1 MQFLFTDNCFVSL
14 HYTPAL
20 YWFRRCLSV
29 LVFGVVNYLVI
40 YVFNR
45 PRCLFSAPPTLT
57 RSQDGKRITISPPET
72 LHTTLQNEM
81 SSPSEAQ
88 WSFLKQDRFLLWR
101 IWKSGRSTLKI
112 GWWCLILC
120 KSYFISLQA
129 ISPASQVTANFQAM
143 SGTTENSPTDKSGG

>member
-29 LVFGVVNYLVI
+29 SVFGVVNYLVI

-72 LHTTLQNEM
+72 LHTTLRKEM

-88 WSFLKQDRFLLWR
+88 WSCLKQDRFLLWR
-101 IWKSGRSTLKI
+101 IWKYGISTLKM
-112 GWWCLILC
+112 GWWCLILSSENVFLMDRV
-120 KSYFISLQA
+120 KEFSTWT
-129 ISPASQVTANFQAM
+129 SPRWVLGNPKPKFYYL
-143 SGTTENSPTDKSGG
+143 KV

>member
-20 YWFRRCLSV
+20 YWFRHCLSV
-29 LVFGVVNYLVI
+29 SVCGVVNYLVI
-40 YVFNR
+40 YVLNR

-72 LHTTLQNEM
+72 LHTTLRKEM

-88 WSFLKQDRFLLWR
+88 WSCLKQDRFLLWR
-101 IWKSGRSTLKI
+101 IWKSGRSTLKM
-112 GWWCLILC
+112 GWWCLILSSENVFLMNRV
-120 KSYFISLQA
+120 KEFSTWM
-129 ISPASQVTANFQAM
+129 SPCWVLGNPKPKFYYLIV
-143 SGTTENSPTDKSGG
+143 